1 MEKCLETKEQISKET
16 FNKNVECMECDLA
29 SLESIKKFT
38 DSINKS
44 KNQSILLIIMFQKI

>member
-1 MEKCLETKEQISKET
+1 METKEQISKET

-44 KNQSILLIIMFQKI
+44 KNQSIRLIIMFKKI